1 VTLICQIL
9 DGVVYTWCDFT
20 GDDLTTRV
28 GGKIVINIFNGIL
41 TKVLKTKNFKT
52 HITYLTILKTLV
64 AIW

>member
-1 VTLICQIL
+1 
-9 DGVVYTWCDFT
+9 VVHMWRDFT

-28 GGKIVINIFNGIL
+28 GGKIMTNIFNGIL

-52 HITYLTILKTLV
+52 HITYLTIFKTLV